1 MWLQLVGAP
10 DIVDGGLADALA
22 LCHGSAT
29 PVRHPRWFGLQSRF
43 YNGSD
48 LVYFVARFPSPARSN
63 VPQTVQPLLAKA
75 LSPQNH
81 RIAVHRKML
90 CNSDIGLALSYGQ
103 HDTAAQRHLLRSA
116 VGPNPLLDL
125 LPLHGRKLT

>member
-1 MWLQLVGAP
+1 
-10 DIVDGGLADALA
+10 
-22 LCHGSAT
+22 
-29 PVRHPRWFGLQSRF
+29 
-43 YNGSD
+43 
-48 LVYFVARFPSPARSN
+48 
-63 VPQTVQPLLAKA
+63 
-75 LSPQNH
+75 
-81 RIAVHRKML
+81 ML